1 MAYLQIPPDAG
12 PSITQVTTGLQNWKC
27 ARRRLVEI
35 GGRLPTATQLHQA
48 FIKILSKHLAA
59 NKKVNFTFQQQSS
72 TIPMMNPS
80 PTEIVELFSF
90 VEATLIQYATI
101 AGHFPSAN
109 ASSVKAKPKRAN
121 KVESPTED
129 SKGEPQANATVPT
142 TPRPKP
148 KAQPKSSAQPVPMIS
163 PPKTEAKP
171 PEQKKGGKGNGKG
184 KRGRSESRPERRKQ
198 QCIYFFRGSCQRGD
212 QCRYEHQVGDDGQ
225 PVPVAPEMIQRF
237 DDAVKRYGETRA
249 QAKPKPAPRGG
260 VSSSMIILESDDL
273 EHGIVLSAAQA
284 RDSDEFY
291 AMVDSGT
298 NAIILPLHPRMQ
310 GDIAECQVPSA
321 TVTGP
326 IVQTY
331 EFNGTKRLVVAL
343 PQSTILVSQEWL
355 TTIAGWKF
363 ISGPKPGSGSESR
376 VTPAGSTKSYVLNMR
391 NGLPYLS
398 KELFWLA
405 MEDVSKRAE
414 LLAGHSWRELK
425 EMLETYTHEPH
436 PQIYSVKT
444 VEVPKPPDVV
454 FTMVPRTQHFVP
466 SEARKNIMAQ
476 FDRLRATPNANR
488 GRLSDTALSLTFG
501 AQTGRGSDRSCVIKR
516 TLDYEYQALISCVHQ
531 LAQNAAGSALPYLGI
546 QILKLGK
553 GQQLNQHRDYHNHP
567 DYPNHTM
574 KFGKY
579 AGGSLQMLRYGMWHS
594 YDIDCQWLSFDAL
607 KFVHRVQPVT
617 SGARYSITLY
627 TPGKLERLTAQDWD
641 LLAKAGFPIYLYEP
655 LPARMRRLMTP
666 SHVMKLTSE
675 AKKTQFGKDSR
686 IEARK
691 QSHHRSQDALIS
703 HFLENDEHLWE
714 DIPLPS
720 VADPEEENL
729 LRPKTLLEH
738 CKDAQEF
745 MDEFDLN
752 DGFDNQ
758 TIMLMRIHGH
768 MTRMIGYFQ
777 AMMYHAEGNDRH
789 LRCCLPLVR

>member
-1 MAYLQIPPDAG
+1 M
-12 PSITQVTTGLQNWKC
+12 V
-27 ARRRLVEI
+27 
-35 GGRLPTATQLHQA
+35 
-48 FIKILSKHLAA
+48 
-59 NKKVNFTFQQQSS
+59 
-72 TIPMMNPS
+72 
-80 PTEIVELFSF
+80 
-90 VEATLIQYATI
+90 
-101 AGHFPSAN
+101 
-109 ASSVKAKPKRAN
+109 
-121 KVESPTED
+121 
-129 SKGEPQANATVPT
+129 
-142 TPRPKP
+142 
-148 KAQPKSSAQPVPMIS
+148 S
-163 PPKTEAKP
+163 PPKTEAKAAKP
-171 PEQKKGGKGNGKG
+171 PEHKKGGKGNGKG

-212 QCRYEHQVGDDGQ
+212 QCRYEHQVGEDGQ
-225 PVPVAPEMIQRF
+225 PVPVAPEIIQRF

-298 NAIILPLHPRMQ
+298 NAIILPLRPRMQ
-310 GDIAECQVPSA
+310 GDIAACQVPSA

-331 EFNGTKRLVVAL
+331 EFNGAKRLVVAL

-355 TTIAGWKF
+355 TTKAGWKF
-363 ISGPKPGSGSESR
+363 ISGPKPGSRSESR
-376 VTPAGSTKSYVLNMR
+376 ATLAGSTKSYALNMR

-425 EMLETYTHEPH
+425 EMLENYTHEQH

-454 FTMVPRTQHFVP
+454 LTMVPRTQHFVP
-466 SEARKNIMAQ
+466 LEARKNIMAM

-488 GRLSDTALSLTFG
+488 GRLLDTALSLTFG
-501 AQTGRGSDRSCVIKR
+501 AHTGRGSDRNCVIKR
-516 TLDYEYQALISCVHQ
+516 TLYYEYQALISCVHQ
-531 LAQNAAGSALPYLGI
+531 LAQNAAGSAMLYLGI

-553 GQQLNQHRDYHNHP
+553 GQQLNQQRDYHNHP

-579 AGGSLQMLRYGMWHS
+579 AGGSLQMLRYGMWRS
-594 YDIDCQWLSFDAL
+594 YDIDCQWLPFNAL

-617 SGARYSITLY
+617 SGARYSVTLY
-627 TPGKLERLTAQDWD
+627 TPGKLEPLTAQDWD
-641 LLAKAGFPIYLYEP
+641 LLAKAGFQIYLYEP
-655 LPARMRRLMTP
+655 LPARLRRLMTP

-675 AKKTQFGKDSR
+675 TKKTQFGKDSR

-691 QSHHRSQDALIS
+691 QSHHVSQDALIS
-703 HFLENDEHLWE
+703 HFLENDEHLWK

-729 LRPKTLLEH
+729 LRPKPCWNIARMLKSSWMSSISMMASTTRPS
-738 CKDAQEF
+738 CSREF
-745 MDEFDLN
+745 MV
-752 DGFDNQ
+752 
-758 TIMLMRIHGH
+758 T
-768 MTRMIGYFQ
+768 
-777 AMMYHAEGNDRH
+777 
-789 LRCCLPLVR
+789 